1 MFTKILPCL
10 LAMSLCTAALA
21 DTPATAAPT
30 SSSASASTSSRAQA
44 SALEAGTFETT
55 DHVALH
61 YDIVGHGSPAIFV
74 HGGPGSGSGAF
85 RVLAGPA
92 FERDFRMIYLD
103 QRGSGKSASASSGD
117 YTLDRQV
124 EDLESLR
131 QSMKIDRWTV
141 VAYSFGGLIAQAYAE
156 KYPQHVRAMIM
167 VSTLLDLG
175 QSMQST
181 YERGLSLIPE
191 QARPH
196 FDDKTPFPQR
206 YFTVL
211 AMLKKMGLVWQLQYA
226 SEATQRAADA
236 KVDGMDF
243 GHNHDM
249 AKSVFGAPPTSYLRD
264 LIATTRNTRAPVL
277 VIAGEDDAAVGP
289 QQTRFAYPHMRLVTL
304 PGRHNTFVE
313 APAAFADAIHQFA
326 KANGLAAKR
335 H

>member
-1 MFTKILPCL
+1 MFKPLFPCL
-10 LAMSLCTAALA
+10 LAMCMSTAALA
-21 DTPATAAPT
+21 AAPAPATNAG
-30 SSSASASTSSRAQA
+30 STARSNTHATAVQS
-44 SALEAGTFETT
+44 GTFETA

-61 YDIVGHGSPAIFV
+61 YDIGGHGSPAIFV

-103 QRGSGKSASASSGD
+103 QRGSGKSASPSNGD

-124 EDLESLR
+124 EDLETLR

-156 KYPQHVRAMIM
+156 KYPQHVRAMVM

-196 FDDKTPFPQR
+196 FDDSAPFPQR

-211 AMLKKMGLVWQLQYA
+211 AMLQKMGLTWQLQYA
-226 SEATQRAADA
+226 SEATKRAADA
-236 KVDGMDF
+236 KVEGMDF
-243 GHNHDM
+243 GNNRDM
-249 AKSVFGAPPTSYLRD
+249 ANGIFSTPPTSYLRD
-264 LIATTRNTRAPVL
+264 LIATTKNTTVPVL

-326 KANGLAAKR
+326 KANGLVAKR